1 MLNSDLSEIRSELR
15 KNIGKKIAFQTG
27 RGKRKS
33 YVNEGILEDTY
44 DGVFT
49 IIVQQE
55 THTQRLCYT
64 YGDILTKSIEMRIV

>member
-1 MLNSDLSEIRSELR
+1 MNGDLTEIRTELR
-15 KNIGKKIAFQTG
+15 KNIGRRVAFQTG
-27 RGKRKS
+27 RGRRKS
-33 YVNEGILEDTY
+33 HINEGILEDTY

-64 YGDILTKSIEMRIV
+64 YGDILTKNIEMKIV